1 MMRELFANQTLHA
14 CLTAWLLAQILKVPI
29 EFLKTHRLN
38 WALLLR
44 AGGMPSSHSA
54 LVVSAALSIGLNA
67 GFDTAVFTLSVVL
80 AMIVSYDASGVR
92 RQAGLHAE
100 KINALINELF
110 QGHPISEH
118 QLKEVLG
125 HTHRQVLGGVL
136 LGILI
141 ALLFWGF
148 SLP

>member
-1 MMRELFANQTLHA
+1 MFAELLANQVLHA

-29 EFLKTHRLN
+29 EYLYHRKLD
-38 WALLLR
+38 WTLLLR

-54 LVVSAALSIGLNA
+54 LVVSVALSIGLNH
-67 GFDTAVFTLSVVL
+67 GFDTPLFALAMVT

-100 KINALINELF
+100 KINTLINELLK
-110 QGHPISEH
+110 GHPISEN

-125 HTHRQVLGGVL
+125 HTHKQVLAGVL
-136 LGILI
+136 LGAFI
-141 ALLFWGF
+141 AVLFW
-148 SLP
+148 LIYP